1 MNAWQSILL
10 ASAIVLGIK
19 LAGYLVPAS
28 VASHQRVQKVSDML
42 TVALLASLVA
52 AQTFAADSEIV
63 LDARV
68 PAVIVAGLLFWLRV
82 PFILVIV
89 AAAAIAAG
97 LRAFGLSA

>member
-1 MNAWQSILL
+1 MSAWQSILL

-19 LAGYLVPAS
+19 LAGYLVPAR
-28 VASHQRVQKVSDML
+28 VASHQRVQKISDML

-52 AQTFAADSEIV
+52 TQTLAADSEIV
-63 LDARV
+63 IDARV
-68 PAVIVAGLLFWLRV
+68 PAVIVAGLLFWMRV